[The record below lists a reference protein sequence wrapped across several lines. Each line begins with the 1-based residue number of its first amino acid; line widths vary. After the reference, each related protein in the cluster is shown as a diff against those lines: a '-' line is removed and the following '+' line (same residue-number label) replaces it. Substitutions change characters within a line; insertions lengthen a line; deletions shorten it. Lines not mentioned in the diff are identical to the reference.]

1 MTQTLE
7 RIPTPTPVV
16 EQPPP
21 RHRVVVVGGGFAGLQ
36 AVRKLRRAPVDVT
49 LIDRQNYTLFQPLVY
64 QVATG
69 GLSPAEIAAPLRS
82 VLRRQRNARVVL
94 GDVVGFD
101 LDAKEVVLDQLADF
115 ELGARIPY
123 DSMIVAGG
131 SQYSYFGHDEWQADA
146 PELKSLTGALDIR
159 SRILT
164 AFEAAEVEFDPKARQ
179 RLLTFVIVGAGPT
192 GVEMAGQIAELA
204 HFTLRRDFRVA
215 DTREARV
222 LLVQAGDRV
231 LEQFPESLSRKATR
245 SLEKLGVTALVGHT
259 VVNLEPEAVD
269 IRAPDGGVSHVE
281 ARTVIWAAGV
291 TASGLAG
298 ALSEAAGLDVDQ
310 AGRVTVRALTSRSP
324 ATPTSWRSATW
335 YGWRRATAR
344 RRHSLASRRS
354 RSSKAGT
361 PRRRSTHAWTAASLG
376 RFTTSTRATSPR
388 SAGRRRSQTS
398 TVCTCRAGSR
408 GPRGC
413 SSTSTT
419 WSGLRT
425 GCWWWCGGR

>member
-1 MTQTLE
+1 M
-7 RIPTPTPVV
+7 
-16 EQPPP
+16 
-21 RHRVVVVGGGFAGLQ
+21 
-36 AVRKLRRAPVDVT
+36 
-49 LIDRQNYTLFQPLVY
+49 Y

-82 VLRRQRNARVVL
+82 VLRRQHNAKVVL

-101 LDAKEVVLDQLADF
+101 LDTKEVVLDQLADF

-164 AFEAAEVEFDPKARQ
+164 AFEAAEVEFDSKARR
-179 RLLTFVIVGAGPT
+179 RLLTFIVVGAGPT

-215 DTREARV
+215 DMREARV

-245 SLEKLGVTALVGHT
+245 SLEKLGVTPLVGHS

-269 IRAPDGGVSHVE
+269 IRAPDGDVGHVE

-298 ALSEAAGLDVDQ
+298 ALSERLGSMST
-310 AGRVTVRALTSRSP
+310 AGRVTVRSDLRSP

-335 YGWRRATAR
+335 
-344 RRHSLASRRS
+344 
-354 RSSKAGT
+354 
-361 PRRRSTHAWTAASLG
+361 
-376 RFTTSTRATSPR
+376 
-388 SAGRRRSQTS
+388 
-398 TVCTCRAGSR
+398 
-408 GPRGC
+408 
-413 SSTSTT
+413 
-419 WSGLRT
+419 
-425 GCWWWCGGR
+425 